1 MGLGR
6 NGVPAGLGEGQV
18 MCRPEKD
25 RRAVCGFNRKELYR
39 GLFGAEGLENGM
51 FARECVARSD
61 GRFYRFPVSPA
72 EAEDQSFIVRFDT
85 ASRKADVLWRG

>member
-1 MGLGR
+1 
-6 NGVPAGLGEGQV
+6 
-18 MCRPEKD
+18 MCLPEKD

-51 FARECVARSD
+51 FARECVGRSD

-85 ASRKADVLWRG
+85 DAMTYDVLWNG